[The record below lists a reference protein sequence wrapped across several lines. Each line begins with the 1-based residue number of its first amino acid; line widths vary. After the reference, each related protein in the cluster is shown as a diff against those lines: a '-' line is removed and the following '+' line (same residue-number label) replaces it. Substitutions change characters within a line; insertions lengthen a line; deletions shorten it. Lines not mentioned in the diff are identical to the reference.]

1 MPSRFEDRFL
11 HLYQQVTR
19 LLTSTLDVS
28 EVLQLIVRE
37 VPSTVGVDAATIR
50 LLDNSRK
57 KLTLL
62 AAHGLSQAYLAR
74 GPLDD
79 EKSVTTAL
87 AGRPVAIWDATQDP
101 RIHYPQEARAEGVRS
116 LLVVPIRFGSE
127 TKGVLRLLTRS
138 PRHFTQAEID
148 FCTAIAEQCGIALHN
163 ATAYDLQHRQLEFF
177 KTLHQIGKALN
188 ASLQRDEVLRLI
200 VSKLPEVMDLKGSTL
215 RLLDAGNKHLELAA
229 ASGLSERYLN
239 RGAIDGELSTLTAL
253 KGEPMQIYDAAN
265 DSRNPFCEA
274 ACAEGIGSILA
285 VPILAKNRIIGV
297 LRLLTARKR
306 HFSDVEIQFAMAVA
320 EQSGI
325 AILNATH
332 YQKITALVAEL
343 EHHEEFLQRILDAL
357 KADLFVVDPQGRV
370 LMVNQTFLTNHHCVE
385 DAVIGRPLDAVL
397 RFGPVTALMRE
408 QLQHHAQSMTH
419 IRQIPAADE
428 PCHLEIMA
436 TAVALDQSSQ
446 KIDYIIGTL
455 QDVTALVH
463 LKAARREEERL
474 QGVLEMAGAAA
485 HELNNPLAIIRQLA
499 ELMHKGPH
507 DAAQQAEDLHAIIRN
522 VDRMARLIAKMTS
535 ITRYKA
541 KPYVGDTHIIDIE
554 AASSQNNRRQP
565 GNSR

>member
-1 MPSRFEDRFL
+1 MPSRLENRFL
-11 HLYQQVTR
+11 ALYQRVTR
-19 LLTSTLDVS
+19 LLTSTLDLS

-37 VPSTVGVDAATIR
+37 VPPTVGVDAATIR
-50 LLDNSRK
+50 LLDHSSK
-57 KLTLL
+57 KLILL

-87 AGRPVAIWDATQDP
+87 AGRPVAIWDATKDP
-101 RIHYPQEARAEGVRS
+101 RVHYPQEARTEGVRS

-127 TKGVLRLLTRS
+127 IKGVLRLLTRS
-138 PRHFTQAEID
+138 PRLFIRAEID
-148 FCTAIAEQCGIALHN
+148 FCSAIAAQCGIALHN
-163 ATAYDLQHRQLEFF
+163 ATAYDLQRQQLEFF

-188 ASLQRDEVLRLI
+188 ASLRRDEVLTLI

-215 RLLDAGNKHLELAA
+215 RLLDAGRRKLELVA
-229 ASGLSERYLN
+229 ASGLSEGYLN
-239 RGAIDGELSTLTAL
+239 RGAIDGELSTLNAL

-265 DSRNPFCEA
+265 DPHNPYGKA
-274 ACAEGIGSILA
+274 AGAEGIGSILA
-285 VPILAKNRIIGV
+285 VPILAKNNVIGV

-306 HFSDVEIQFAMAVA
+306 HFTDVEVQFALAVA

-343 EHHEEFLQRILDAL
+343 EQHEEFLQRILDAL
-357 KADLFVVDPQGRV
+357 HADLFVIDPQGRV
-370 LMVNQTFLTNHHCVE
+370 LMVNRTFLINHRCSE
-385 DAVIGRPLDAVL
+385 DAVIGRSLDTIL
-397 RFGPVTALMRE
+397 RFGPVTALMRD

-428 PCHLEIMA
+428 TRHIEIMA
-436 TAVALDQSSQ
+436 TAVALDPSSR

-463 LKAARREEERL
+463 LQASRREEERL

-485 HELNNPLAIIRQLA
+485 HELNNPLTIVRQLA
-499 ELMHKGPH
+499 VLMRKSQH
-507 DAAQQAEDLHAIIRN
+507 DAPPQVEDLHTIIRN
-522 VDRMARLIAKMTS
+522 VDRMARLIDKMTS

-541 KPYVGDTHIIDIE
+541 KPYIGDTHIIDIE
-554 AASSQNNRRQP
+554 AASSQDKHRRP
-565 GNSR
+565 V